1 MWIFFMIGGYRVPI
15 NIFENKKR
23 KEKSVVADYIKI
35 DSFAWKDIITKG
47 KSRVLG

>member
-15 NIFENKKR
+15 NIFENKKH
-23 KEKSVVADYIKI
+23 EKSMVTDYIKI
-35 DSFAWKDIITKG
+35 DCFAWKDIIAKG